1 MRNIHSRGRK
11 NSCMKNRNLQD
22 AICRHDAQ
30 NVDLNCDL
38 GNPFQL
44 KNIKSLSSSCCRC
57 VALMVRDKTHGPRF
71 VQTLS
76 GRFAPEPAIL
86 QPPCSAIAKSLR
98 STRGGLRGYHSFQ
111 PALRRPSS
119 IGAYS
124 TLQYSGGRRRTY
136 MSKDDGE
143 LVCSVCST
151 ACASPARPS
160 WPSDA
165 ASHR

>member
-1 MRNIHSRGRK
+1 MSASGQTEQYSKRADIFRSSADTHIL
-11 NSCMKNRNLQD
+11 CNRWALRVNVHFKSNM
-22 AICRHDAQ
+22 ARH
-30 NVDLNCDL
+30 L
-38 GNPFQL
+38 P
-44 KNIKSLSSSCCRC
+44 
-57 VALMVRDKTHGPRF
+57 T
-71 VQTLS
+71 
-76 GRFAPEPAIL
+76 PEQAFSTYERPVCARTGHTAA
-86 QPPCSAIAKSLR
+86 AIATGLADQ
-98 STRGGLRGYHSFQ
+98 TRGGLRGYYSFQ

-151 ACASPARPS
+151 ACASSARPS

-165 ASHR
+165 ASQR